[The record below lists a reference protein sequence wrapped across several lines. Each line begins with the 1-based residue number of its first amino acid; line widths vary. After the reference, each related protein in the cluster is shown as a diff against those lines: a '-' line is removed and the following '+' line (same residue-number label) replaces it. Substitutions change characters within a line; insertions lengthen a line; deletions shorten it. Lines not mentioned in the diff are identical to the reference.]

1 MDQHNI
7 LCKISSQIIVTTCQ
21 VKFPFVVMASNSM
34 ESSMVVIAAGLG
46 MILKFVFEIAETM
59 AKKYP

>member
-1 MDQHNI
+1 MFRVEGY
-7 LCKISSQIIVTTCQ
+7 SSPWI
-21 VKFPFVVMASNSM
+21 
-34 ESSMVVIAAGLG
+34 SMVVIAAGLG